1 MDEDRS
7 IKVYPGASPT
17 HPCSYG
23 PPLPD
28 LPTNFLLAAPT
39 ASGKTMIILNL
50 ILRYYKGEFA
60 RIWIFCPSIRLDP
73 QFKPLVEYLEKMSD
87 PQKEPLM
94 FEDLDQAVLGK
105 LLDEQRTIT
114 EECRNER

>member
-1 MDEDRS
+1 MDQDRS
-7 IKVYPGASPT
+7 IKVYPGAAPT

-23 PPLPD
+23 APLPD

-50 ILRYYKGEFA
+50 ILRYYKGCFA

-73 QFKPLVEYLEKMSD
+73 QFKPLVEYLEKMCD
-87 PQKEPLM
+87 QKREPLI
-94 FEDLDQAVLGK
+94 FEEFDPESGPNPRGAEGHRGK
-105 LLDEQRTIT
+105 LPKAG
-114 EECRNER
+114 C